1 MSLKKHV
8 AWFAFVMSFLILFCG
23 NPSQSGEAGLS
34 PRDIDWC
41 DESYKIYQQVGER
54 TFLEMQ
60 RWSLRARVCRHL
72 YNDPVWNYEGVGR
85 SARLAERSGF
95 YVDAEIEKS
104 KQQAAM
110 GVANPGIRLPEKEIT
125 LKQKVTQ
132 LEQKVRQLEAE
143 IAEKDKKLSAQ
154 CAE

>member
-8 AWFAFVMSFLILFCG
+8 AWFAFVMSFLFLFCG
-23 NPSQSGEAGLS
+23 NPSVGGEAGLS

-41 DESYKIYQQVGER
+41 DENYQFYQHIGER
-54 TFLEMQ
+54 KFLEMQ

-72 YNDPVWNYEGVGR
+72 YNDPIWSYQGVGR
-85 SARLAERSGF
+85 SQRLAEKSGA

-110 GVANPGIRLPEKEIT
+110 GVANPGIQMPEKEIT

-132 LEQKVRQLEAE
+132 LEQRVRQLEAE
-143 IAEKDKKLSAQ
+143 IAEKDKELSAK